1 MDTMAN
7 RLQQYLNEKNGGNQ
21 SELARFVK
29 VSPQA
34 VQKWVSGEAE
44 PRGRNLELAAEFLG
58 VSAATLKFGPAE
70 GSSRVTA
77 VHPDDPHDPAIVYV
91 PEFRIE
97 FAAGNGRTVQFE
109 LVEDEEPATYRLSWF
124 QKNGI
129 NPTRVRRFRASG
141 DSAEPFIYD
150 GDAILVN
157 LDETNIIDGKT
168 YAIRYGDELRVKKM
182 YRRLDGT
189 LLLRSMNPAFK
200 DEEISPEL
208 ANEHISIIGR
218 VRDRSG
224 NGGL

>member
-1 MDTMAN
+1 MDTMAK

-21 SELARFVK
+21 SELARFVR

-34 VQKWVSGEAE
+34 VQKWISGESE

-58 VSAATLKFGPAE
+58 VTPATLKFGPHQ
-70 GSSRVTA
+70 SISRVTA
-77 VHPDDPHDPAIVYV
+77 VHPDDPLDPDIVYV

-109 LVEDEEPATYRLSWF
+109 LIEDEEPATYRLSWF

-129 NPTRVRRFRASG
+129 NPTRARRFRASG
-141 DSAEPFIYD
+141 DSGEPFIYD

-157 LDETNIIDGKT
+157 LDETNIVDGKT

-189 LLLRSMNPAFK
+189 LLLRSMNPAYK

-208 ANEHISIIGR
+208 ANEHIAIIGR